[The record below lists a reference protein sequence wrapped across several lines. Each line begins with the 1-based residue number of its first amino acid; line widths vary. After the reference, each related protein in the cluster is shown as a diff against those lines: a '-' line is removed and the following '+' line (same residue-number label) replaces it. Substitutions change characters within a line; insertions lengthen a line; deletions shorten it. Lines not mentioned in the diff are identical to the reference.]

1 METSNPVLNYDA
13 YGKERSNAVGDT
25 MTVQGAINK
34 SFILLFLVLAPAYWV
49 WNTLA
54 QPQPMFGEG
63 AGSSSSLLLPLVM
76 GGGILGFIIGLVTAF
91 KREWSPV
98 LAPLYAICQGFLL
111 GGISAMFERQ
121 YQGIVFQAVALTTGT
136 LFCLLMAYKS
146 GLIRATEHFKA
157 GVVAAT
163 GAIML
168 VYVLGFI
175 MSLFH
180 HPLNI
185 FTSSGTFGII
195 FSVIV
200 VGVAALN
207 LVLDFSMIEEGANM
221 RVPKYMEW
229 YSAFG
234 LMVTLIWL
242 YIEILKLLAKLRD
255 RR

>member
-1 METSNPVLNYDA
+1 METSNPVLKYDV
-13 YGKERSNAVGDT
+13 YGKERSYAVGET

-34 SFILLFLVLAPAYWV
+34 TFILLFLMLLPAYWV
-49 WNTLA
+49 WNSLA
-54 QPQPMFGEG
+54 QSQPIFGEG
-63 AGSSSSLLLPLVM
+63 AGTISPMLLPLVI
-76 GGGILGFIIGLVTAF
+76 GGGILGMIIGLVTAF
-91 KREWSPV
+91 KREWAPV
-98 LAPLYAICQGFLL
+98 LAPIYAICQGFML

-163 GAIML
+163 GAVMI
-168 VYVLGFI
+168 VYVFGWI

-195 FSVIV
+195 FSVVV
-200 VGVAALN
+200 VGIAALN

-242 YIEILKLLAKLRD
+242 YIEILKLLAKLKD